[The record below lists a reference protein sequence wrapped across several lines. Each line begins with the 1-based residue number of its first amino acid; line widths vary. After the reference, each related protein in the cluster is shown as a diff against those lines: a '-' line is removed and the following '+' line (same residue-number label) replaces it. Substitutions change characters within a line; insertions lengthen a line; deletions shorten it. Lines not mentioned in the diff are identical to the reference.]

1 MQNADNLQARLRTIR
16 ALALDVDGTLT
27 DGGLWWGPAG
37 EEMKRFS
44 FADIMGVSLLR
55 RAGYVLALISGEDSP
70 LVTRFADKLL
80 IKHVI
85 RGCRD
90 KAAALRGFAEEN
102 CLELSDVCFMG
113 DDVNDIPAM
122 EIAGVAAAPANAHR
136 EAVAAAGFVCSRPG
150 GDGAVRELADALLYA
165 RGMTCSEVY
174 RTK

>member
-1 MQNADNLQARLRTIR
+1 VQDADNLQARLRAIK

-70 LVTRFADKLL
+70 LVTRYADKLL
-80 IKHVI
+80 INHVI

-102 CLELSDVCFMG
+102 LLELNQVCFMG

-122 EIAGVAAAPANAHR
+122 EIAGVAAAPANAHE
-136 EAVAAAGFVCSRPG
+136 EAVAAAGFVSSRPG
-150 GDGAVRELADALLYA
+150 GQGAVRELADALLYA
-165 RGMTCSEVY
+165 RGMTCSEVF

>member
-1 MQNADNLQARLRTIR
+1 VQNADNLQARLRTIR

-70 LVTRFADKLL
+70 LVTRYADKLL
-80 IKHVI
+80 INHVI

-102 CLELSDVCFMG
+102 LLELSEVCFMG

-122 EIAGVAAAPANAHR
+122 EIAGVAAAPANAH
-136 EAVAAAGFVCSRPG
+136 
-150 GDGAVRELADALLYA
+150 
-165 RGMTCSEVY
+165 
-174 RTK
+174 K